1 MLVFSSAEITKSSAP
16 NGAPSQMRWYRSR
29 TGLALAAKLGS
40 RGKTQLRCCQGRRAS
55 LLSQRH
61 NVAPLISATR
71 PCEITCCRISSM
83 ERRDRG
89 SPRRCGSS
97 QASALTWTTRLGGKA
112 GFTPAARL
120 RLQARHACERKSLAP
135 LAHDLARC
143 IQAGGDD
150 VIGQSLIREKDDLSA
165 NHITIR

>member
-1 MLVFSSAEITKSSAP
+1 MLVFSSADITKSSAP
-16 NGAPSQMRWYRSR
+16 SGTPSQTRWYRSR
-29 TGLALAAKLGS
+29 TGPALVAKWGS

-71 PCEITCCRISSM
+71 PCAITCCRISSI
-83 ERRDRG
+83 ERRDSG

-97 QASALTWTTRLGGKA
+97 HASALTWTTRLGGKA

-120 RLQARHACERKSLAP
+120 GLQARQASERKSLPP
-135 LAHDLARC
+135 LADDLARS
-143 IQAGGDD
+143 IQAGSDNI
-150 VIGQSLIREKDDLSA
+150 IGQSLISEKDDLGA
-165 NHITIR
+165 NYIAIR